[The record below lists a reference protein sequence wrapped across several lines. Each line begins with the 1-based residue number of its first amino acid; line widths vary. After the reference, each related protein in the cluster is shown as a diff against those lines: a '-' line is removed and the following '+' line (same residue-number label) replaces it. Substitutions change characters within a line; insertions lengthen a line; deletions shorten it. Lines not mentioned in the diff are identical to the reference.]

1 MNIDEAKQTELRKK
15 IEAMSGIEPKTP
27 RHFESL
33 AALIF
38 TRTKQKLSSTTL
50 KRLWG
55 YIEKENDSRIRVST
69 LDILAQFVGYT
80 SWDAFCDVNANDEG
94 SSFLTTREL
103 RVSNIAV
110 HTIIR
115 LLWEPDRCVSVRY
128 EGSDLFTVIE
138 SVNSKLTAGDTFH
151 CSGFVENQPL
161 IMTELNH
168 EDMPPCSYIC
178 GKAGGI
184 KFVIQYE

>member
-1 MNIDEAKQTELRKK
+1 MITNEEKQTELRKR

-38 TRTKQKLSSTTL
+38 ARTKQKLSSTTL

-55 YIEKENDSRIRVST
+55 YIEKGSDSQIRSST
-69 LDILAQFVGYT
+69 LDILAQYVGYV
-80 SWDAFCDVNANDEG
+80 SWKAFCGVNANEEG
-94 SSFLTTREL
+94 SSFLTTKEL
-103 RVSNIAV
+103 RVCNIAV

-115 LLWEPDRCVSVRY
+115 LLWEPDRCVSIRY
-128 EGSDLFTVIE
+128 EGSDLFTVVE
-138 SVNSKLTAGDTFH
+138 SINSKLTAGDTFH

-168 EDMPPCSYIC
+168 EGMPPCSYIC

-184 KFVIQYE
+184 KFVIQCE

>member
-1 MNIDEAKQTELRKK
+1 MIINEEKQTELRKR
-15 IEAMSGIEPKTP
+15 IEAVSGIEPKTP
-27 RHFESL
+27 RHFEAL

-38 TRTKQKLSSTTL
+38 ARTKQKLSSTTL

-55 YIEKENDSRIRVST
+55 YIEKENDSRIRLST

-80 SWDAFCDVNANDEG
+80 SWNAFCDVNANEEG
-94 SSFLTTREL
+94 SSFLTTKEL
-103 RVSNIAV
+103 RVCNIAV
-110 HTIIR
+110 HTVIR
-115 LLWEPDRCVSVRY
+115 LLWEPNRCVSIRY

-138 SVNSKLTAGDTFH
+138 SVNSKLTVGDTFH

-161 IMTELNH
+161 IMTELSH
-168 EDMPPCSYIC
+168 HGMPPCSYIC

-184 KFVIQYE
+184 KFEIM